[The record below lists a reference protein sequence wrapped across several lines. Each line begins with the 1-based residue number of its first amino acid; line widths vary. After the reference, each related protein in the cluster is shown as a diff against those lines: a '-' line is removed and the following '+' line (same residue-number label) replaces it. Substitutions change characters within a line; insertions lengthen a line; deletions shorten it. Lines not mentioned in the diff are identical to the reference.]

1 MAEEVVEEK
10 QQVEISKAMDKGE
23 LTPALNSALSQYRKS
38 KRGEDLQRLFAILGG
53 AFRTLRTKDAAQGI
67 AVMRGLAPKM
77 VGMTA
82 AEKAE
87 LMQPLIKQISQEE
100 QKRATEYS
108 KLVGKA
114 IDTEKEALKTYLSQ
128 LGRFA
133 SAQGTTEAAKI
144 RAQTAA
150 LKEELDQLEG
160 PGEKM
165 TSDTKGIASSIRK
178 AAAANTDNPEDF
190 ERYVATQLNVT
201 LKDEGIEDSQKKA
214 LLRNLRAAAP
224 AGYADAVLQEY
235 FEEDTQKDDE
245 ETAQKR
251 RELVETFKTNIRMQ
265 YGPSVGR
272 FTKDADARL
281 AKASEN
287 TNKAVQEFRQKNPMG
302 KVLGPSAAVQSA
314 KASIQQIQE
323 SPDKAFRSQIL
334 RGRIEQM
341 DEAKP
346 FLQEG
351 RGFKDLLS
359 FYKKQQKAKR
369 RGEVFKL
376 PAPPTAVYG
385 AESQVAVDEEP
396 DGTNPTAA

>member
-23 LTPALNSALSQYRKS
+23 LTPALNSALAQYRKS

-67 AVMRGLAPKM
+67 AVMQGLAPKM
-77 VGMTA
+77 VGMSA

-87 LMQPLIKQISQEE
+87 LVQPLIKQLSQEE

-114 IDTEKEALKTYLSQ
+114 IDTEKEALKTYLAQ

-133 SAQGTTEAAKI
+133 SAQGTTEAAKV

-160 PGEKM
+160 PDEKI
-165 TSDTKGIASSIRK
+165 TSDTKAMVSSIK
-178 AAAANTDNPEDF
+178 SAAAANTDNPEDF
-190 ERYVATQLNVT
+190 ERHVSKDVAVALN
-201 LKDEGIEDSQKKA
+201 DEGIDDSQKKA
-214 LLRNLRAAAP
+214 LLRSLRP
-224 AGYADAVLQEY
+224 SMPDGYADAALKQK
-235 FEEDTQKDDE
+235 FDEDPQKDDE

-302 KVLGPSAAVQSA
+302 KILGPSAAAESA

-323 SPDKAFRSQIL
+323 TPDKAFRSQIL

-341 DEAKP
+341 DAAKP

-351 RGFKDLLS
+351 KGFKDLLS
-359 FYKKQQKAKR
+359 FYKKEQKAKR

>member
-10 QQVEISKAMDKGE
+10 QQVEISKAMDKGK
-23 LTPALNSALSQYRKS
+23 LTPALNSALAQYRKS
-38 KRGEDLQRLFAILGG
+38 KRSEDLQRLFAILGG

-67 AVMRGLAPKM
+67 AVMQGLAPKM
-77 VGMTA
+77 VGMSA

-87 LMQPLIKQISQEE
+87 LVQPLIKQLSQEE

-114 IDTEKEALKTYLSQ
+114 IDTEKEALKTYLAQ

-133 SAQGTTEAAKI
+133 SAQGTTEAAKV

-160 PGEKM
+160 PDEKM
-165 TSDTKGIASSIRK
+165 SPDTKGIASSIRK

-190 ERYVATQLNVT
+190 ERYVFDQVGVALN
-201 LKDEGIEDSQKKA
+201 DDGIEDTQKKA
-214 LLRNLRAAAP
+214 LLRNLRP
-224 AGYADAVLQEY
+224 AMSPGKADALLNY
-235 FEEDTQKDDE
+235 YGKDTQKDDE

-302 KVLGPSAAVQSA
+302 KILGPSAAAESA

-323 SPDKAFRSQIL
+323 TPDKAFRSQIL

-341 DEAKP
+341 DAAKP

-351 RGFKDLLS
+351 KGFKDLLS
-359 FYKKQQKAKR
+359 FYKKEQKAKR

-396 DGTNPTAA
+396 DGTNPTAV